1 MSLML
6 SIIKH
11 TLLLLVIT
19 FTSVVTYAKDTG
31 VVYDITILSV
41 IDGDTVV
48 ISAPYLPPPLK
59 PQLAIRVYGVD
70 APEKGF
76 RAKCDSERARSER
89 AQNFT
94 VQVIDRAKSHQMLL
108 MNWDKFGGRIIG
120 DVILDGKSL
129 REMLISNGHARE
141 YYGGRKHS
149 WCN

>member
-1 MSLML
+1 M
-6 SIIKH
+6 
-11 TLLLLVIT
+11 
-19 FTSVVTYAKDTG
+19 
-31 VVYDITILSV
+31 